1 MRLKRRPESF
11 LLPWFLHLAL
21 RQLFPPGKRF
31 PAFATVSI
39 LGVGLGVASLLIV
52 QTVMNGFGEEHRLRI
67 RESFGDCQVTG
78 AAPIEQPEALA
89 KQLAAHPEVASA
101 TPYAEGPALA
111 RNADFSG
118 IAQVRGI
125 NPADPAQPAR
135 KYVYD
140 GSFDD
145 LDDGRIILGV
155 GLARALRVRVGD
167 RIEVWSPAM
176 AERAEKGKAPLPA
189 EFEVCAVIRTGFTEV
204 DNAAALIPLRRFREI
219 WNLGPRAHGLT
230 LRLKEPARA
239 EVTAGRLAV
248 GHPELRF
255 RPWQDIKKDFLAAI
269 RFEKTMLFF
278 LMFIITLVASFSIGS
293 TLFSAVIRRSRE
305 VGVLASLGAARW
317 QVVALFGLQGLL
329 IGALGTL
336 LGFILTWTI
345 LACRDGILGMINR
358 LFGGG
363 DMVANIYQFSKVPLH
378 YDAADFVI
386 AAAFTL
392 LTTAIAGLVPALWAA
407 GRKPSEAMRDV

>member
-1 MRLKRRPESF
+1 M
-11 LLPWFLHLAL
+11 PWFLHLAL

-31 PAFATVSI
+31 PAFAMVSI

-67 RESFGDCQVTG
+67 RESFGDCQVT
-78 AAPIEQPEALA
+78 AATPIERAETLA
-89 KQLAAHPEVASA
+89 KQLAASPEVASA
-101 TPYAEGPALA
+101 SPYAEGPALA
-111 RNADFSG
+111 RNSDFSG

-125 NPADPAQPAR
+125 DPTDPAQPAR
-135 KYVYD
+135 KYVYG
-140 GSFDD
+140 GSFDE
-145 LDDGRIILGV
+145 LDDGRIILGA

-167 RIEVWSPAM
+167 RVEIWSPAM

-189 EFEVCAVIRTGFTEV
+189 EFEVCAVIVTGFTEV

-230 LRLKEPARA
+230 LRLKDPALA
-239 EVTAGRLAV
+239 EATANRLSV

-305 VGVLASLGAARW
+305 VGVLAALGAARW
-317 QVVALFGLQGLL
+317 QVVVLFGLQGLL

-336 LGFILTWTI
+336 LGFVLTWTI
-345 LACRDGILGMINR
+345 LAFRDGILGAINR

-378 YDAADFVI
+378 YDATDFVI

-407 GRKPSEAMRDV
+407 GRKPSEAMRDA

>member
-1 MRLKRRPESF
+1 M
-11 LLPWFLHLAL
+11 PWFLHLAL

-39 LGVGLGVASLLIV
+39 LGVALGVASLLVV

-67 RESFGDCQVTG
+67 RESFGDCLVTA
-78 AAPIEQPEALA
+78 AAPIEKPEALA
-89 KQLAAHPEVASA
+89 KQLAARPEVASA
-101 TPYAEGPALA
+101 APFAEGPALA
-111 RNADFSG
+111 RNGDFSG

-125 NPADPAQPAR
+125 DPTDPGQPAR
-135 KYVYD
+135 KYVVG

-145 LDDGRIILGV
+145 LDDGRIILGY

-176 AERAEKGKAPLPA
+176 AERAEQGKAPLPA
-189 EFEVCAVIRTGFTEV
+189 EFEVCAVVVTGFTEV

-230 LRLKEPARA
+230 LRLKDPALA
-239 EVTAGRLAV
+239 AATAGRLAV
-248 GHPELRF
+248 GRPELRF
-255 RPWQDIKKDFLAAI
+255 RPWQDIKKDFLEAI

-336 LGFILTWTI
+336 LGFVLTWTI
-345 LACRDGILGMINR
+345 LSFREGILGAING

-363 DMVANIYQFSKVPLH
+363 DMVANVYQFSKVPLH
-378 YDAADFVI
+378 YDASDFVI

-407 GRKPSEAMRDV
+407 GRKPSEAMRDA

>member
-1 MRLKRRPESF
+1 
-11 LLPWFLHLAL
+11 LPWFLHLAL

-78 AAPIEQPEALA
+78 AAPIERPEALA
-89 KQLAAHPEVASA
+89 KQLAASPEVASA
-101 TPYAEGPALA
+101 SLYAEGPALA
-111 RNADFSG
+111 RNGDFSG

-125 NPADPAQPAR
+125 DPSDPAQPAR
-135 KYVYD
+135 KYVYG

-145 LDDGRIILGV
+145 LDDGRIILGA

-167 RIEVWSPAM
+167 RIEIWSPAM

-189 EFEVCAVIRTGFTEV
+189 EFEVCAVIQTGFTEV

-230 LRLKEPARA
+230 LRLKEPALA
-239 EVTAGRLAV
+239 EATAGRLAV
-248 GHPELRF
+248 GHPEVRF

-336 LGFILTWTI
+336 LGFVLTWTI
-345 LACRDGILGMINR
+345 LAFRDGILGMINR

-363 DMVANIYQFSKVPLH
+363 DMVANIYLFSKVPLH
-378 YDAADFVI
+378 YDATDFVI
-386 AAAFTL
+386 ASAFTL

-407 GRKPSEAMRDV
+407 GRKPSEAMRDA

>member
-1 MRLKRRPESF
+1 M
-11 LLPWFLHLAL
+11 PWFLHLAL

-78 AAPIEQPEALA
+78 AAPIGQPETLA
-89 KQLAAHPEVASA
+89 KQLASRPEVSSASL
-101 TPYAEGPALA
+101 YAEGPALA
-111 RNADFSG
+111 RNGDFSG

-125 NPADPAQPAR
+125 DPTDPAQPAR
-135 KYVYD
+135 KYVYG

-145 LDDGRIILGV
+145 LDDGRIVLGA

-167 RIEVWSPAM
+167 RVEIWSPAM

-189 EFEVCAVIRTGFTEV
+189 EFEVCAVIVTGFTEV

-230 LRLKEPARA
+230 LRLKEPALA
-239 EVTAGRLAV
+239 EATAARLAAAR
-248 GHPELRF
+248 PELRF

-305 VGVLASLGAARW
+305 VGVLAALGAARW
-317 QVVALFGLQGLL
+317 EVVGLFGLQGLL

-336 LGFILTWTI
+336 LGFGLTWTI
-345 LACRDGILGMINR
+345 LAFRDGILSAING

-363 DMVANIYQFSKVPLH
+363 DMVANVYQFSKVPLH

-407 GRKPSEAMRDV
+407 GRKPSEAMRDA

>member
-1 MRLKRRPESF
+1 M
-11 LLPWFLHLAL
+11 PWFLHLAL

-78 AAPIEQPEALA
+78 AAPIERAEALA
-89 KQLAAHPEVASA
+89 KQLATSPEVASA
-101 TPYAEGPALA
+101 SLYAEGPALA
-111 RNADFSG
+111 RNGDFSG

-125 NPADPAQPAR
+125 DPSDPAQPAR
-135 KYVYD
+135 KYVYG

-145 LDDGRIILGV
+145 LDDGRIILGA

-167 RIEVWSPAM
+167 RIEIWSPAM

-189 EFEVCAVIRTGFTEV
+189 EFEVCAVIVTGFTEV

-230 LRLKEPARA
+230 LRLKQPALA
-239 EVTAGRLAV
+239 EATAGRLAV

-336 LGFILTWTI
+336 LGFVLTWTI
-345 LACRDGILGMINR
+345 LAFRDGILGTINR

-378 YDAADFVI
+378 YDATDFVI

-407 GRKPSEAMRDV
+407 GRKPSEAMRDA

>member
-1 MRLKRRPESF
+1 M
-11 LLPWFLHLAL
+11 PWFLHLAL

-78 AAPIEQPEALA
+78 AAPIERAEALA
-89 KQLAAHPEVASA
+89 KQLAASPEVASA
-101 TPYAEGPALA
+101 ALYAEGPALA
-111 RNADFSG
+111 RNGDFSG

-125 NPADPAQPAR
+125 DPSDPAQPAR
-135 KYVYD
+135 KYVYG

-145 LDDGRIILGV
+145 LDDGRIILGA
-155 GLARALRVRVGD
+155 GLARALRVRIGD

-189 EFEVCAVIRTGFTEV
+189 EFEVCAVIVTGFTEV

-230 LRLKEPARA
+230 LRLKQPALA
-239 EVTAGRLAV
+239 EATAGRLAV

-317 QVVALFGLQGLL
+317 QVAALFGLQGLL
-329 IGALGTL
+329 IGALGTF
-336 LGFILTWTI
+336 LGFVLTWSI
-345 LACRDGILGMINR
+345 LACRDGILSGINTF
-358 LFGGG
+358 FGDG

-392 LTTAIAGLVPALWAA
+392 LTTSIAGLVPALWAA
-407 GRKPSEAMRDV
+407 GRKPSEAMRDA

>member
-1 MRLKRRPESF
+1 
-11 LLPWFLHLAL
+11 
-21 RQLFPPGKRF
+21 
-31 PAFATVSI
+31 
-39 LGVGLGVASLLIV
+39 
-52 QTVMNGFGEEHRLRI
+52 
-67 RESFGDCQVTG
+67 
-78 AAPIEQPEALA
+78 
-89 KQLAAHPEVASA
+89 
-101 TPYAEGPALA
+101 
-111 RNADFSG
+111 
-118 IAQVRGI
+118 VRGI
-125 NPADPAQPAR
+125 DPSDPTQPAR
-135 KYVYD
+135 KYVYG

-145 LDDGRIILGV
+145 LDDGRIILGA
-155 GLARALRVRVGD
+155 GLARALRVRIGD
-167 RIEVWSPAM
+167 RIEIWSPAM

-189 EFEVCAVIRTGFTEV
+189 EFEVCAVIVTGFTEV

-230 LRLKEPARA
+230 LRLKQPALA
-239 EVTAGRLAV
+239 EAAAGRLAV

-336 LGFILTWTI
+336 LGFVLTWTI
-345 LACRDGILGMINR
+345 LAFRDGILGTINR

-378 YDAADFVI
+378 YDATDFVI

-407 GRKPSEAMRDV
+407 GRKPSEAMRDA

>member
-1 MRLKRRPESF
+1 M
-11 LLPWFLHLAL
+11 PWFFHLAL

-78 AAPIEQPEALA
+78 AAPIERPEALA
-89 KQLAAHPEVASA
+89 KQLAALPEVASA
-101 TPYAEGPALA
+101 ALYAEGPALA
-111 RNADFSG
+111 RNGDFSG

-125 NPADPAQPAR
+125 DPADPGQPAR
-135 KYVYD
+135 KYVYG
-140 GSFDD
+140 GSFDE

-167 RIEVWSPAM
+167 RIEIWSPAM

-189 EFEVCAVIRTGFTEV
+189 EFEVCAVILTGFTEV

-230 LRLKEPARA
+230 LRLKEPVLA
-239 EVTAGRLAV
+239 EATAASLAA

-255 RPWQDIKKDFLAAI
+255 RPWQDIKRDFLAAI

-305 VGVLASLGAARW
+305 VGVLAALGAARW

-336 LGFILTWTI
+336 LGFGLTWTI
-345 LACRDGILGMINR
+345 LAFRDGILGTINR

-378 YDAADFVI
+378 YDATDFVI
-386 AAAFTL
+386 ATAFTL

-407 GRKPSEAMRDV
+407 GRKPSEAMRDA

>member
-1 MRLKRRPESF
+1 
-11 LLPWFLHLAL
+11 LPWFLHLAL

-78 AAPIEQPEALA
+78 AAPIERPEALA
-89 KQLAAHPEVASA
+89 KQLAASPEVASA
-101 TPYAEGPALA
+101 ALYAEGPALA
-111 RNADFSG
+111 RNGDFSG

-125 NPADPAQPAR
+125 DPSDPAQPAR
-135 KYVYD
+135 KYVYG

-145 LDDGRIILGV
+145 LDDGRIILGA
-155 GLARALRVRVGD
+155 GLARALRVRIGD

-189 EFEVCAVIRTGFTEV
+189 EFEVCAVIVTGFTEV

-230 LRLKEPARA
+230 LRLKQPPLA
-239 EVTAGRLAV
+239 EATAGRLAV

-305 VGVLASLGAARW
+305 VGVLAALGAARW
-317 QVVALFGLQGLL
+317 QVVVLFGLQGLL

-336 LGFILTWTI
+336 LGFVLTWTI
-345 LACRDGILGMINR
+345 LAFRDGILGTINR
-358 LFGGG
+358 LFGSG

-378 YDAADFVI
+378 YDASDFFI

-407 GRKPSEAMRDV
+407 GRKPSEAMRDA

>member
-1 MRLKRRPESF
+1 
-11 LLPWFLHLAL
+11 LPWFLHLAL

-39 LGVGLGVASLLIV
+39 LGVGLGVASLLVV

-67 RESFGDCQVTG
+67 RESFGDCLVIG
-78 AAPIEQPEALA
+78 ATPIAQPEALA
-89 KQLAAHPEVASA
+89 KQLAARPEVASA
-101 TPYAEGPALA
+101 TPFAEGPALA
-111 RNADFSG
+111 RHGDFSG

-125 NPADPAQPAR
+125 DPTDPGQPAR
-135 KYVYD
+135 KYVYG

-167 RIEVWSPAM
+167 RVEVWSPAM

-189 EFEVCAVIRTGFTEV
+189 EFEVCAVIQTGFTEV

-230 LRLKEPARA
+230 LRLKEPALA
-239 EVTAGRLAV
+239 AATAASLAA

-269 RFEKTMLFF
+269 QFEKTMLFF

-317 QVVALFGLQGLL
+317 QVVALFGLQGLF

-336 LGFILTWTI
+336 LGFVLTWTI
-345 LACRDGILGMINR
+345 LAFREGILGTINR
-358 LFGGG
+358 LFGDG
-363 DMVANIYQFSKVPLH
+363 DMVANVYQFSKVPLH
-378 YDAADFVI
+378 YDASDFVI

-407 GRKPSEAMRDV
+407 GRKPSEAMRDA

>member
-1 MRLKRRPESF
+1 
-11 LLPWFLHLAL
+11 LPWFLHLSL

-67 RESFGDCQVTG
+67 RESFGDCQVVG

-89 KQLAAHPEVASA
+89 KALAARPEVASA
-101 TPYAEGPALA
+101 SLYAEGPALA
-111 RNADFSG
+111 RNGDFSG

-125 NPADPAQPAR
+125 DPTDPGQPAR
-135 KYVYD
+135 KYVYG

-145 LDDGRIILGV
+145 LDDGRIVLGA

-167 RIEVWSPAM
+167 RIEIWSPAM

-189 EFEVCAVIRTGFTEV
+189 EFEVCAVIVTGFTEV

-230 LRLKEPARA
+230 LRLKEPALA
-239 EVTAGRLAV
+239 EATAARLAATR
-248 GHPELRF
+248 PELRF

-305 VGVLASLGAARW
+305 VGVLAALGAARW
-317 QVVALFGLQGLL
+317 QVVGLFGLQGLL

-336 LGFILTWTI
+336 LGFGLTWTI
-345 LACRDGILGMINR
+345 LSFRDGILGAING

-363 DMVANIYQFSKVPLH
+363 DMVANVYQFSKVPLH

-407 GRKPSEAMRDV
+407 GRKPSEAMRDA

>member
-1 MRLKRRPESF
+1 
-11 LLPWFLHLAL
+11 LPWFLHLAL

-78 AAPIEQPEALA
+78 AAPIERPEALA
-89 KQLAAHPEVASA
+89 KQLAASPEVASA
-101 TPYAEGPALA
+101 SLYAEGPALA
-111 RNADFSG
+111 RNGDFSG

-125 NPADPAQPAR
+125 DPSDPAQPAR
-135 KYVYD
+135 KYVYG

-145 LDDGRIILGV
+145 LDDGRIILGA

-167 RIEVWSPAM
+167 RIEIWSPAM

-189 EFEVCAVIRTGFTEV
+189 EFEVCAVIVTGFTEV

-230 LRLKEPARA
+230 LRLKEPALA
-239 EVTAGRLAV
+239 EATAGRLAV

-336 LGFILTWTI
+336 LGFVLTWTI
-345 LACRDGILGMINR
+345 LAFRDGILGTINR

-378 YDAADFVI
+378 YDATDFLI
-386 AAAFTL
+386 ASAFTL

-407 GRKPSEAMRDV
+407 GRKPSEAMRDA

>member
-1 MRLKRRPESF
+1 
-11 LLPWFLHLAL
+11 LPWFLHLAL

-39 LGVGLGVASLLIV
+39 LGVGLGVASLLVV

-78 AAPIEQPEALA
+78 AAMLERPEALV
-89 KQLAAHPEVASA
+89 KQLTARPEVASA
-101 TPYAEGPALA
+101 AVYAEGPALA
-111 RNADFSG
+111 RQGDFSG

-125 NPADPAQPAR
+125 DPADPDQPAR
-135 KYVYD
+135 KYVH
-140 GSFDD
+140 GGTFDD

-167 RIEVWSPAM
+167 RVEIWSPAM

-189 EFEVCAVIRTGFTEV
+189 EFEVSAVILTGFAEV
-204 DNAAALIPLRRFREI
+204 DNAAALIPLRRFREL
-219 WNLGPRAHGLT
+219 WNLGPSAHGLT
-230 LRLKEPARA
+230 LRLKEPANA
-239 EVTAGRLAV
+239 VATAARLSSV
-248 GHPELRF
+248 HPGLRF
-255 RPWQDIKKDFLAAI
+255 RPWQDIKKDFLEAI

-329 IGALGTL
+329 IGALGTS
-336 LGFILTWTI
+336 LGFVLTWTI
-345 LACRDGILGMINR
+345 LAFRDGILSGINQF
-358 LFGGG
+358 FGDG
-363 DMVANIYQFSKVPLH
+363 DMMANIYQFSKVPLH
-378 YDAADFVI
+378 YDASDFVI

-407 GRKPSEAMRDV
+407 GRKPSEAMRDA

>member
-1 MRLKRRPESF
+1 M
-11 LLPWFLHLAL
+11 PWFLHLAL

-39 LGVGLGVASLLIV
+39 LGVGLGVASLLVV

-67 RESFGDCQVTG
+67 RESFGDCQVLA
-78 AAPIEQPEALA
+78 AAPLERPEALA
-89 KQLAAHPEVASA
+89 KQLAARPEVAAAS
-101 TPYAEGPALA
+101 PYAEGPALA
-111 RNADFSG
+111 RNGDFSG

-125 NPADPAQPAR
+125 DPTDPAQPAR
-135 KYVYD
+135 RYVHG

-145 LDDGRIILGV
+145 LDDGRIILGA

-167 RIEVWSPAM
+167 RVEVWSPAM

-189 EFEVCAVIRTGFTEV
+189 EFEVCAVILTGFTEV

-230 LRLKEPARA
+230 LRLKEPALA
-239 EVTAGRLAV
+239 EATAARLAA
-248 GHPELRF
+248 GHPDLRF
-255 RPWQDIKKDFLAAI
+255 RPWQDIKRNFLEAI

-305 VGVLASLGAARW
+305 VGVLAALGAARW

-329 IGALGTL
+329 IGALGTF
-336 LGFILTWTI
+336 LGFVLTWTI
-345 LACRDGILGMINR
+345 LACRDGILGAINC
-358 LFGGG
+358 LFGDG
-363 DMVANIYQFSKVPLH
+363 DMAANIYQFSKVPLH
-378 YDAADFVI
+378 YDAADFVV

-407 GRKPSEAMRDV
+407 GRKPSEAMRDA

>member
-1 MRLKRRPESF
+1 M
-11 LLPWFLHLAL
+11 PWFLHLAL

-89 KQLAAHPEVASA
+89 KQLAARPEVAAASL
-101 TPYAEGPALA
+101 YAEGPALA
-111 RNADFSG
+111 RHGDFSG

-125 NPADPAQPAR
+125 DPSDPAQPAR
-135 KYVYD
+135 KYVYG

-145 LDDGRIILGV
+145 LDDGRIILGA

-189 EFEVCAVIRTGFTEV
+189 EFEVCAVILTGFTEV

-230 LRLKEPARA
+230 LRLKEPVLA
-239 EVTAGRLAV
+239 EATAGRLAV

-329 IGALGTL
+329 IGALGTF

-345 LACRDGILGMINR
+345 LAFRDGILGTINR

-378 YDAADFVI
+378 YDASDFVI

-407 GRKPSEAMRDV
+407 GRKPSEAMRDA

>member
-1 MRLKRRPESF
+1 
-11 LLPWFLHLAL
+11 LPWFLHLAL

-67 RESFGDCQVTG
+67 RESFGDCQVTA

-89 KQLAAHPEVASA
+89 KQLAASPEVASA
-101 TPYAEGPALA
+101 AIYAEGPALA
-111 RNADFSG
+111 RNGDFSG

-125 NPADPAQPAR
+125 DPSDLAQPAR
-135 KYVYD
+135 KYVYG

-167 RIEVWSPAM
+167 RIEIWSPAM

-189 EFEVCAVIRTGFTEV
+189 EFEVCAVIQTGFTEV

-230 LRLKEPARA
+230 LRLKQPALA
-239 EVTAGRLAV
+239 EATAGRLAV

-336 LGFILTWTI
+336 LGYVLTWTI
-345 LACRDGILGMINR
+345 LAFRDGILGMINR

-363 DMVANIYQFSKVPLH
+363 DMVANIYLFSKVPLH
-378 YDAADFVI
+378 YDATDFVI
-386 AAAFTL
+386 ASAFTL
-392 LTTAIAGLVPALWAA
+392 LITAIAGLVPALWAA
-407 GRKPSEAMRDV
+407 GRKPSEAMRDA

>member
-1 MRLKRRPESF
+1 M
-11 LLPWFLHLAL
+11 PWFLHLAL

-39 LGVGLGVASLLIV
+39 LGVGLGVASLLVV

-67 RESFGDCQVTG
+67 RESFGDCLVVG
-78 AAPIEQPEALA
+78 VAPIDKPEALA
-89 KQLAAHPEVASA
+89 KELVARPEVASA
-101 TPYAEGPALA
+101 TPFAEGPALA
-111 RNADFSG
+111 RNGDFSG

-125 NPADPAQPAR
+125 DPTDPGQPAR
-135 KYVYD
+135 KYVYG

-145 LDDGRIILGV
+145 LDDGRIILGA

-167 RIEVWSPAM
+167 RVEIWSPAM

-189 EFEVCAVIRTGFTEV
+189 EFEVCAVIVTGFTEV

-230 LRLKEPARA
+230 LRLKEPALA
-239 EVTAGRLAV
+239 AATAGRLAT
-248 GHPELRF
+248 GRPELRF
-255 RPWQDIKKDFLAAI
+255 RPWQDIKKDFLEAI

-336 LGFILTWTI
+336 LGFVLTWTI
-345 LACRDGILGMINR
+345 LSFRESILGAINGM
-358 LFGGG
+358 FGGG
-363 DMVANIYQFSKVPLH
+363 DMVANVYQFSKVPLH

-407 GRKPSEAMRDV
+407 GRKPSEAMRDA

>member
-1 MRLKRRPESF
+1 
-11 LLPWFLHLAL
+11 LPWFLHLAL

-78 AAPIEQPEALA
+78 AAPIERPEALA
-89 KQLAAHPEVASA
+89 KQLAASPEVASA
-101 TPYAEGPALA
+101 SLYAEGPALA

-125 NPADPAQPAR
+125 DPSDPAQPAR
-135 KYVYD
+135 KYVYG

-189 EFEVCAVIRTGFTEV
+189 EFEVCAVIQTGFTEV

-230 LRLKEPARA
+230 LRLKQPALA
-239 EVTAGRLAV
+239 EATAGRLGV

-336 LGFILTWTI
+336 LGFVLTWTI
-345 LACRDGILGMINR
+345 LAFRDGILGMINR

-363 DMVANIYQFSKVPLH
+363 DMVANIYLFSKVPLH
-378 YDAADFVI
+378 YDATDFVI
-386 AAAFTL
+386 ASAFTL

-407 GRKPSEAMRDV
+407 GRKPSEAMRDA

>member
-1 MRLKRRPESF
+1 
-11 LLPWFLHLAL
+11 LPWFLHLAL

-39 LGVGLGVASLLIV
+39 LGVGLGVASLLVV

-67 RESFGDCQVTG
+67 RESFGDCQVIG
-78 AAPIEQPEALA
+78 PSAIEHPEALA
-89 KQLAAHPEVASA
+89 KRLAARPEVASA
-101 TPYAEGPALA
+101 SPYAEGPALA
-111 RNADFSG
+111 RNGDFSG

-125 NPADPAQPAR
+125 DPADPAQPAR
-135 KYVYD
+135 RYVHG

-145 LDDGRIILGV
+145 LDDGRIILGA

-167 RIEVWSPAM
+167 RVEVWSPAM

-189 EFEVCAVIRTGFTEV
+189 EFEVCAILLTGFTEV

-230 LRLKEPARA
+230 LRLKEPALA
-239 EVTAGRLAV
+239 VEAAARLAV
-248 GHPELRF
+248 GHPDLRF
-255 RPWQDIKKDFLAAI
+255 RPWQEIKRNFLEAI

-305 VGVLASLGAARW
+305 VGVLASLGADRW

-329 IGALGTL
+329 IGALGTF
-336 LGFILTWTI
+336 LGFGLTWTI
-345 LACRDGILGMINR
+345 LAFRDGILGAINA
-358 LFGGG
+358 LFGDG
-363 DMVANIYQFSKVPLH
+363 DMAANIYQFSKVPLH
-378 YDAADFVI
+378 YDASDFVI

-407 GRKPSEAMRDV
+407 GRKPSEAMRDA

>member
-1 MRLKRRPESF
+1 
-11 LLPWFLHLAL
+11 LPWFLHLAL

-39 LGVGLGVASLLIV
+39 LGVALGVASLLVV

-67 RESFGDCQVTG
+67 RESFGDCLVIG
-78 AAPIEQPEALA
+78 ATPIEKPEALA
-89 KQLAAHPEVASA
+89 KQLAARPEVASA
-101 TPYAEGPALA
+101 ALFAEGPALA
-111 RNADFSG
+111 RNGDFSG

-125 NPADPAQPAR
+125 DPTDPGQPAR
-135 KYVYD
+135 KYVVG

-145 LDDGRIILGV
+145 LDDGRIILGY

-167 RIEVWSPAM
+167 RIEIWSPAM

-189 EFEVCAVIRTGFTEV
+189 EFEVCAVVVTGFTEV

-230 LRLKEPARA
+230 LRLKEPALAA
-239 EVTAGRLAV
+239 ETAGRLAV

-255 RPWQDIKKDFLAAI
+255 RPWQDIKKDFLEAI

-345 LACRDGILGMINR
+345 LSFREGILGTINR
-358 LFGGG
+358 FFGGG
-363 DMVANIYQFSKVPLH
+363 DMVANVYQFSKVPLH
-378 YDAADFVI
+378 YDASDFVI

-407 GRKPSEAMRDV
+407 GRKPSEAMRDA

>member
-1 MRLKRRPESF
+1 M
-11 LLPWFLHLAL
+11 PWFLHLAL

-67 RESFGDCQVTG
+67 RESFGDCQVT
-78 AAPIEQPEALA
+78 AATPIERAETLA
-89 KQLAAHPEVASA
+89 KQLAASPEVASA
-101 TPYAEGPALA
+101 SPYAEGPALA
-111 RNADFSG
+111 RNSDFSG

-125 NPADPAQPAR
+125 DPTDPAQPAR
-135 KYVYD
+135 KYVYG
-140 GSFDD
+140 GSFDE
-145 LDDGRIILGV
+145 LDDGRIILGA

-167 RIEVWSPAM
+167 RVEIWSPAM

-189 EFEVCAVIRTGFTEV
+189 EFEVCAVIVTGFTEV

-230 LRLKEPARA
+230 LRLKDPALA
-239 EVTAGRLAV
+239 EATANRLSV

-305 VGVLASLGAARW
+305 VGVLAALGAARW
-317 QVVALFGLQGLL
+317 QVVVLFGLQGLL

-336 LGFILTWTI
+336 LGFVLTWTI
-345 LACRDGILGMINR
+345 LAFRDGILGAINR

-378 YDAADFVI
+378 YDATDFVI

-407 GRKPSEAMRDV
+407 GRKPSEAMRDA

>member
-1 MRLKRRPESF
+1 
-11 LLPWFLHLAL
+11 LPWFLHLAL

-78 AAPIEQPEALA
+78 AAPIERAEALA
-89 KQLAAHPEVASA
+89 KQLAASPEVASA
-101 TPYAEGPALA
+101 ALYAEGPALA
-111 RNADFSG
+111 RNGDFSG

-125 NPADPAQPAR
+125 DPSDPAQPAR
-135 KYVYD
+135 KYVYG

-145 LDDGRIILGV
+145 LDDGRIILGA
-155 GLARALRVRVGD
+155 GLARALRVRIGD

-189 EFEVCAVIRTGFTEV
+189 EFEVCAVIVTGFTEV

-230 LRLKEPARA
+230 LRLKRPALA
-239 EVTAGRLAV
+239 EATAGRLAV

-336 LGFILTWTI
+336 LGFVLTWTI
-345 LACRDGILGMINR
+345 LAFRDGILGTINR

-378 YDAADFVI
+378 YDATDFVI

-407 GRKPSEAMRDV
+407 GRKPSEAMRDA

>member
-1 MRLKRRPESF
+1 M
-11 LLPWFLHLAL
+11 PWFLHLAL

-78 AAPIEQPEALA
+78 GVPIEQPEALA
-89 KQLAAHPEVASA
+89 KQLAASPEVASA
-101 TPYAEGPALA
+101 ALYAEGPALA
-111 RNADFSG
+111 RNGDFSG

-125 NPADPAQPAR
+125 DPTDPGQPAR
-135 KYVYD
+135 KYVYG
-140 GSFDD
+140 GSFDE
-145 LDDGRIILGV
+145 LDDGRIILGA

-167 RIEVWSPAM
+167 RIEIWSPAM

-189 EFEVCAVIRTGFTEV
+189 EFEVCAVIVTGFTEV
-204 DNAAALIPLRRFREI
+204 DNAAALISLRRFREI

-230 LRLKEPARA
+230 LRLKEPALA
-239 EVTAGRLAV
+239 EATAGRLAV

-305 VGVLASLGAARW
+305 VGVLAALGAARW
-317 QVVALFGLQGLL
+317 QVVVLFGLQGLL

-336 LGFILTWTI
+336 LGFVLTWTI
-345 LACRDGILGMINR
+345 LAFRDGILGTINR
-358 LFGGG
+358 LFGSG

-378 YDAADFVI
+378 YDASDFFI

-407 GRKPSEAMRDV
+407 GRKPSEAMRDA

>member
-1 MRLKRRPESF
+1 
-11 LLPWFLHLAL
+11 LPWFFHLAL

-78 AAPIEQPEALA
+78 AAPIERPEALT
-89 KQLAAHPEVASA
+89 KQLAALPEVASA
-101 TPYAEGPALA
+101 ALYAEGPALA
-111 RNADFSG
+111 RNGDFSG

-125 NPADPAQPAR
+125 DPADPGQPAR
-135 KYVYD
+135 KYVYG
-140 GSFDD
+140 GSFDE

-167 RIEVWSPAM
+167 RIEIWSPAM

-189 EFEVCAVIRTGFTEV
+189 EFEVCAVILTGFTEV

-230 LRLKEPARA
+230 LRLKEPVLA
-239 EVTAGRLAV
+239 EATAASLAA

-255 RPWQDIKKDFLAAI
+255 RPWQDIKRDFLAAI

-305 VGVLASLGAARW
+305 VGVLAALGAARW
-317 QVVALFGLQGLL
+317 QVAALFGLQGLL

-336 LGFILTWTI
+336 LGFGLTWTI
-345 LACRDGILGMINR
+345 LAFRDGILGTINR

-378 YDAADFVI
+378 YDATDFVI
-386 AAAFTL
+386 ATAFTL

-407 GRKPSEAMRDV
+407 GRKPSEAMRDA

>member
-1 MRLKRRPESF
+1 M
-11 LLPWFLHLAL
+11 PWFFHLAL

-78 AAPIEQPEALA
+78 AAPIERPEAVA
-89 KQLAAHPEVASA
+89 KELAALPDVASA
-101 TPYAEGPALA
+101 ALYAEGPALA
-111 RNADFSG
+111 RNGDFSG

-125 NPADPAQPAR
+125 DPADPGQPAR
-135 KYVYD
+135 KYVYG
-140 GSFDD
+140 GSFDE

-167 RIEVWSPAM
+167 RIEIWSPAM

-189 EFEVCAVIRTGFTEV
+189 EFEVCAVILTGFTEV

-230 LRLKEPARA
+230 LRLKEPALA
-239 EVTAGRLAV
+239 EATVASLAA

-255 RPWQDIKKDFLAAI
+255 RPWQDIKRDFLAAI

-305 VGVLASLGAARW
+305 VGVLAALGAARW

-336 LGFILTWTI
+336 LGFGLTWTI
-345 LACRDGILGMINR
+345 LAFRDGILGTINR

-378 YDAADFVI
+378 YDATDFVI
-386 AAAFTL
+386 ATAFTL

-407 GRKPSEAMRDV
+407 GRKPSEAMRDA

>member
-1 MRLKRRPESF
+1 M
-11 LLPWFLHLAL
+11 PWFLHLAL

-78 AAPIEQPEALA
+78 PAPIEHPEALA
-89 KQLAAHPEVASA
+89 KQLAASPEVSSAS
-101 TPYAEGPALA
+101 PYAEGPALA
-111 RNADFSG
+111 RNGDFSG

-125 NPADPAQPAR
+125 DPSDPAQPAR
-135 KYVYD
+135 KYVYG

-145 LDDGRIILGV
+145 LDDGRIILGA

-167 RIEVWSPAM
+167 RIEIWSPAM

-189 EFEVCAVIRTGFTEV
+189 EFEVSAVILTGFAEV
-204 DNAAALIPLRRFREI
+204 DNAAALIPLRRFREL

-239 EVTAGRLAV
+239 VETAGRLAASQP
-248 GHPELRF
+248 GLRF
-255 RPWQDIKKDFLAAI
+255 RPWQDFKKDFLEAI

-329 IGALGTL
+329 IGALGTF
-336 LGFILTWTI
+336 LGFVLTWTI
-345 LACRDGILGMINR
+345 LAFRDGILRGINAC
-358 LFGGG
+358 FGDG
-363 DMVANIYQFSKVPLH
+363 DMMANIYQFSKVPLH
-378 YDAADFVI
+378 YDASDFVI

-407 GRKPSEAMRDV
+407 GRKPSEAMRDA

>member
-1 MRLKRRPESF
+1 M
-11 LLPWFLHLAL
+11 PWFLHLAL

-39 LGVGLGVASLLIV
+39 LGVALGVATLLVV
-52 QTVMNGFGEEHRLRI
+52 QTVMNGFGEEHRKRI
-67 RESFGDCQVTG
+67 RESFGDCQVVSDR
-78 AAPIEQPEALA
+78 PLA
-89 KQLAAHPEVASA
+89 RPDELVAQLRRAPEVASA
-101 TPYAEGPALA
+101 TAYAEGPALA
-111 RNADFSG
+111 RRGDFSG
-118 IAQVRGI
+118 VAAVRGI
-125 NPADPAQPAR
+125 DPLDPAQPAR
-135 KYVYD
+135 KYIH
-140 GSFDD
+140 GGTFDD
-145 LDDGRIILGV
+145 LDDGRVILGL
-155 GLARALRVRVGD
+155 GLAQQLRVRLGD
-167 RIEVWSPAM
+167 KVELWSPAM

-189 EFEVCAVIRTGFTEV
+189 EFEVCAILRTGFTEV

-230 LRLKEPARA
+230 LRLKEPALA
-239 EVTAGRLAV
+239 EATAARLASAR
-248 GHPELRF
+248 PDLRF

-305 VGVLASLGAARW
+305 VGVLAALGAARGE
-317 QVVALFGLQGLL
+317 VVALFGLQGLL

-336 LGFILTWTI
+336 LGFVLTWTI
-345 LACRDGILGMINR
+345 LAFRDDILGVINR

-363 DMVANIYQFSKVPLH
+363 DMVANIYLFSKVPLH
-378 YDAADFVI
+378 YDATDFFI

-407 GRKPSEAMRDV
+407 GRKPSEAMRDA

>member
-1 MRLKRRPESF
+1 M
-11 LLPWFLHLAL
+11 PWFLHLAL

-31 PAFATVSI
+31 PAFALVSI
-39 LGVGLGVASLLIV
+39 LGVALGVASLLVV

-67 RESFGDCQVTG
+67 RESFGDCLVSG
-78 AAPIEQPEALA
+78 ATPLEQPEALA
-89 KQLAAHPEVASA
+89 RSLAARPEVASA
-101 TPYAEGPALA
+101 AVFAEGPALA
-111 RNADFSG
+111 RNGDFSG

-125 NPADPAQPAR
+125 DPTDPHQPAR
-135 KYVYD
+135 QYVFG

-155 GLARALRVRVGD
+155 GLARSLRVRVGD

-189 EFEVCAVIRTGFTEV
+189 EFEVCAVVRTGFTEV

-230 LRLKEPARA
+230 LRLKEPTQA
-239 EVTAGRLAV
+239 EAVAARLAV
-248 GHPELRF
+248 GHPALRF
-255 RPWQDIKKDFLAAI
+255 RPWTEIKKDFLEAI

-336 LGFILTWTI
+336 LGFLLTWSI
-345 LACRDGILGMINR
+345 LFFRDGILRSINQG
-358 LFGGG
+358 FGNG

-392 LTTAIAGLVPALWAA
+392 LTTALAGLVPALWAA
-407 GRKPSEAMRDV
+407 GRKPSEAMRDA